1 MGWQSPTLKGLLE
14 NESLIEEGLYDI
26 ASNFFSNEPSYTV
39 SKDLLNIWV
48 KKFLRTKLKLNQQ
61 AYAIHLGVVDNDMA
75 APYNVD
81 VKVPAETIISALK
94 GADTPVYL
102 INLPVQKGDELH
114 PKFFMARKVA
124 SYVDY
129 EGKKF
134 K

>member
-1 MGWQSPTLKGLLE
+1 LGWQSPTLKGLLE

-26 ASNFFSNEPSYTV
+26 ASNFVSNEPSYTV

-61 AYAIHLGVVDNDMA
+61 AYAIHPGVVDTDMA
-75 APYNVD
+75 AQYNVD
-81 VKVPAETIISALK
+81 VKVSTETIISALK

-102 INLPVQKGDELH
+102 INLSVQKDDELH
-114 PKFFMARKVA
+114 TKFFMARKVA